1 MPRRSNRGLR
11 HDTLFMA
18 YYWAE
23 CNTLVVSD
31 LDPISKIPGFKYTA
45 VRIDASGP
53 EVVDGAEHVI
63 ELDAP

>member
-1 MPRRSNRGLR
+1 MPY
-11 HDTLFMA
+11 H
-18 YYWAE
+18 WAE
-23 CNTLVVSD
+23 CNTLVASD

-63 ELDAP
+63 ELDAL